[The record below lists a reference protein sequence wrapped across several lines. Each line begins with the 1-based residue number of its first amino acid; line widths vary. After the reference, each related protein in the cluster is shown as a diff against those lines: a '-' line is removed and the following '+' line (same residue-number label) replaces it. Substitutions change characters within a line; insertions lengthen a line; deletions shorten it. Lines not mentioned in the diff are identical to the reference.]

1 MDFRQ
6 LLCNRWGSK
15 NIKLEL
21 PKHKYTKF
29 LGLANG
35 NYAGFARVYVLASEI
50 VNYTDNKIDGKN
62 LSDYIQ
68 AYQKKKTL
76 SMEEIWSIGIFMKI
90 ALIENIRQICE
101 KIYVSQ
107 LQKYKVENIIERL
120 VEQKIKMNC
129 SLQSYQ
135 NTKTN

>member
-1 MDFRQ
+1 
-6 LLCNRWGSK
+6 
-15 NIKLEL
+15 
-21 PKHKYTKF
+21 
-29 LGLANG
+29 
-35 NYAGFARVYVLASEI
+35 
-50 VNYTDNKIDGKN
+50 
-62 LSDYIQ
+62 
-68 AYQKKKTL
+68 
-76 SMEEIWSIGIFMKI
+76 MEEIWSIGIFMKI

-129 SLQSYQ
+129 SLPSYQ

>member
-1 MDFRQ
+1 M
-6 LLCNRWGSK
+6 
-15 NIKLEL
+15 
-21 PKHKYTKF
+21 
-29 LGLANG
+29 
-35 NYAGFARVYVLASEI
+35 YVLASEI

-101 KIYVSQ
+101 KDICFSAP
-107 LQKYKVENIIERL
+107 K
-120 VEQKIKMNC
+120 
-129 SLQSYQ
+129 
-135 NTKTN
+135 NTKLKI